1 MNIKAHED
9 QTAFGRGDE
18 NRSHRPVKCY
28 WLFDTESGAPSIP
41 SGTDM
46 LHEEVQ
52 LEE

>member
-9 QTAFGRGDE
+9 QTAFGCGDDNRGQH
-18 NRSHRPVKCY
+18 SVKCY
-28 WLFDTESGAPSIP
+28 WLFDTESGAPSAP

-46 LHEEVQ
+46 LHGEAQ